1 MPSTRQEKAELISMT
16 WLNEAAQRNHCDTAA
31 TQLNTSHS
39 LHFPSR
45 TKADYCTILRSAT
58 HYSSHVWRS
67 SIPVASAG
75 AYEVRLTQAPPSSA
89 RLHLLLIT
97 LLLLLLHR
105 AAAWPAQLCSSLHH
119 NPSLRFLTL
128 LLALRSQLP
137 HTGSRCSNRAPLA
150 GPCRLHLALSVT
162 NTNNQLELG
171 APRQSSWARGT

>member
-1 MPSTRQEKAELISMT
+1 MTRS
-16 WLNEAAQRNHCDTAA
+16 NEATQQSRNLRWPLLNSTPA
-31 TQLNTSHS
+31 TVSTS
-39 LHFPSR
+39 PAG
-45 TKADYCTILRSAT
+45 TKSGYCTILRSAT

-75 AYEVRLTQAPPSSA
+75 AYGVRLTQAPPSSA

-97 LLLLLLHR
+97 LLLLLLLHR
-105 AAAWPAQLCSSLHH
+105 AAAWPAQLCSSLHR

-137 HTGSRCSNRAPLA
+137 HTGSCCSNRAPLA

-162 NTNNQLELG
+162 NTNNQLQLR